1 MAGVSRGGNRT
12 KRRGVLAAMVLGLLA
27 VAVSGCSTEDAWRL
41 GIPEAMTTQGESI
54 EGLWFIAV
62 VAAAIV
68 GGLTYFL
75 ILFAMVAYRKRSEDL
90 PTQVQY
96 HIPIEVIY
104 TVVPFLIVVGLMY
117 ATVVSQNDVLDEDPN
132 PDVSVTVTGLKWNW
146 RFTYDDAQAP
156 SGDPVTTIGTTAVVP
171 VLVLP
176 TDESVKVNIQ
186 SEDVNHSFWVP
197 DFLFKRDAIPGRTS
211 SFQYNITQEG
221 AYVGHCAELCGAYHA
236 FMNFEVRAV
245 SPADFDTYLAA
256 RERGLTNPEALI
268 EIGQEP
274 LAQTTEPLDGPA
286 AATDSTEEGD
296 A

>member
-1 MAGVSRGGNRT
+1 MAGGSRGGNRT
-12 KRRGVLAAMVLGLLA
+12 KRRGVVAAAVLGLVAL
-27 VAVSGCSTEDAWRL
+27 AVSGCSAEDVWRF

-54 EGLWFIAV
+54 EWLWFVAV
-62 VAAAIV
+62 VAAAVV
-68 GGLTYFL
+68 GAFTYFL
-75 ILFAMVAYRKRSEDL
+75 ILFAMVAYRKRSEEL

-96 HIPIEVIY
+96 HIPIEVVY
-104 TVVPFLIVVGLMY
+104 TVVPFLIVIGLMY
-117 ATVVSQNDVLDEDPN
+117 ATVVTQNEVLEEDPN

-146 RFTYDDAQAP
+146 RFTYEDSQAP
-156 SGDPVTTIGTTAVVP
+156 TGPVSTLGTTAVIP

-176 TDESVKVNIQ
+176 TEQSVSVTVEA
-186 SEDVNHSFWVP
+186 EDVIHSFWVP

-211 SFQYNITQEG
+211 SFQLNITEPG

-245 SPADFDTYLAA
+245 TPADYADFIAA
-256 RERGLTNPEALI
+256 RERGLSNPEALV

-274 LAQTTEPLDGPA
+274 LAQTTQPLDGPA
-286 AATDSTEEGD
+286 ASRSSEGEDS